1 MRFKKPSPAMAVAL
15 VALFVALG
23 GTGYAAV
30 TINGKNIKNSSIA
43 NKKLKKKTIQRSK
56 VKNDTLTGGQIAE
69 ATLGKVPRAAIADNA
84 ATLGGQTAAA
94 INEPKAY
101 ALIRGSGDP
110 EDIVDETRSK
120 GITEAMVQDEDSDN
134 NPDFVCF
141 NNLGFTPKHVQA
153 TAARSSGSANLDII
167 NASLIAGSFC
177 PGTEQAVV
185 QSLNPD
191 GAPSVSDFYVAF
203 W

>member
-1 MRFKKPSPAMAVAL
+1 MRIRKPSPAMAVAL

-30 TINGKNIKNSSIA
+30 TINGKNIKNNSIA
-43 NKKLKKKTIQRSK
+43 NKKLKKKTIQRTK

-69 ATLGKVPRAAIADNA
+69 ATLAKVPRAAIADNA
-84 ATLGGQTAAA
+84 ATLGGKTADA
-94 INEPKAY
+94 INEPRAY

-110 EDIVDETRSK
+110 EDIVDETQSK
-120 GITEAMVQDEDSDN
+120 GITEATVQDDDNGN

-141 NNLGFTPKHVQA
+141 NNLGFTPKHIQA
-153 TAARSSGSANLDII
+153 TAARSSGSANVDII
-167 NASLIAGSFC
+167 NASLIPSAFC

-185 QSLNPD
+185 QGLNTS
-191 GAPSVSDFYVAF
+191 GSPSATDFYVAF